1 MLGIVVENKK
11 APGFLAGGTAVYR
24 MSAVILCAVA

>member
-1 MLGIVVENKK
+1 MLAIVVENKK
-11 APGFLAGGTAVYR
+11 PPASKPGGDADYI